1 MSDKVIIPKLLD
13 TIKDEVKATLQPI
26 QIESIKF
33 IDNIDFSEAA
43 KRASLDLKQI
53 GKELNT
59 ELLEQGVLVLKQYYS
74 LAILDSQNYQAIN
87 EALDDSWYHVLFTRD
102 YKEFCS
108 NRMSEVG
115 FHNSS
120 SQQEEIPVVAF
131 SRCYDFTMECW
142 NKILNFFD
150 NKFYTDNP
158 VDVLSVAFFL
168 TASKLEEE

>member
-1 MSDKVIIPKLLD
+1 MSDKVIMPKLLG

-33 IDNIDFSEAA
+33 IDNIDFNDAA
-43 KRASLDLKQI
+43 KNVSLDLKQI

-59 ELLEQGVLVLKQYYS
+59 ELLEQGILVLKQYYS

-87 EALDDSWYHVLFTRD
+87 EALDDSWYHILFTRD
-102 YKEFCS
+102 YEEFCS

-120 SQQEEIPVVAF
+120 FQEDEVPVMEFAN
-131 SRCYDFTMECW
+131 CYRFTIECW
-142 NKILNFFD
+142 DKLCNLFD
-150 NKFYTDNP
+150 NKFYTRNP
-158 VDVLSVAFFL
+158 VELMSVAFFL
-168 TASKLEEE
+168 AISKLEEE